1 MQTDSTSV
9 QSSDAG
15 IAIHAPFSPHTRG
28 KTSRNTTVKN
38 SVLQKEINA
47 DTFPFDNAVKNP
59 EDAILNPLNRKFI
72 AKIWNPTDASSHV
85 SGSFVNIVTIGFAR
99 IAATIVIATDEAI
112 TKINVVL

>member
-28 KTSRNTTVKN
+28 STSKNTTVKSN
-38 SVLQKEINA
+38 VLQKEINA
-47 DTFPFDNAVKNP
+47 DIFPLERAVKNP
-59 EDAILNPLNRKFI
+59 EDAILNPLNRKLI
-72 AKIWNPTDASSHV
+72 AKIWNPVDASSHV
-85 SGSFVNIVTIGFAR
+85 PGSFVNIVTIDFAR
-99 IAATIVIATDEAI
+99 IAATIVIATEDAI

>member
-15 IAIHAPFSPHTRG
+15 IAIHAPFSPHIRG
-28 KTSRNTTVKN
+28 KTSRNTTLNN

-47 DTFPFDNAVKNP
+47 DIFPLERAVKNP
-59 EDAILNPLNRKFI
+59 EDAILNPLNRKLI

-85 SGSFVNIVTIGFAR
+85 PESFVNIVTIGFAR
-99 IAATIVIATDEAI
+99 TAATTVIATDEAI
-112 TKINVVL
+112 TKMNVVL